1 MFRRS
6 LSMEMLLAIILSC
19 ITVVCVVST
28 VLFLVFVILL
38 VKKFL
43 FEKNS

>member
-1 MFRRS
+1 
-6 LSMEMLLAIILSC
+6 MEMLLTIILSC

-28 VLFLVFVILL
+28 VVFLVFAILL